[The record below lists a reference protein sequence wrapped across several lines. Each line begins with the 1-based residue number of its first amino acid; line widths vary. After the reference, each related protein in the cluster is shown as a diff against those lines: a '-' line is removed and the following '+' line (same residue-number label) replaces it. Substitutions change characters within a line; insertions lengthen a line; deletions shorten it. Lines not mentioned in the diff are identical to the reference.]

1 MNIGENEISFIKEKI
16 SKYSEQ
22 KSLSPQ
28 KINNNVFYINCFDP
42 TTNTYIVKT
51 VVKKKNEKNNVLS

>member
-28 KINNNVFYINCFDP
+28 KINNNVF
-42 TTNTYIVKT
+42 
-51 VVKKKNEKNNVLS
+51 VLFCCSLEAR